1 MADQTREALT
11 SIVDTLASRRRM
23 LGGLVGGTVAGLL
36 GWQESDADRK
46 RRKTG
51 RDKRHHQQDNTPR
64 VNAQGNSNDSPATLR
79 VMTRNIYF
87 GTDLAPVFA
96 VKTFEELLD
105 AVADIFA
112 LVEATNFPERAKVLA
127 KEIATFNPH
136 LVGLQEVAQWRSQ
149 FPADSVSHPDDQP
162 NANTVEYDFLAILLE
177 ELAQRGKSYEAVA
190 IVQNTDA
197 EAPRIGPT
205 GLEDIRFTDRDVI
218 LARTDLPASRFE
230 VTDTQSDN
238 FDATFTLDSDVL
250 GLIPIPR
257 GWTAVDATLDGRAV
271 RVVSTHL
278 EPLAPNLQVA
288 QGNELLAG
296 PLDTEMPVVLVG
308 DLNSAADSSGPV
320 PPGNDTL
327 TYANL
332 LAAGFV
338 DAAAGKN
345 VKKPDLTCCQDADL
359 ANRNSNLTVRID
371 FVLTRGDLVASAV
384 KVIGDKRGDKT
395 SSGLWPSDHAGV
407 TAVLHL
413 KQS

>member
-1 MADQTREALT
+1 MDDQTRQTLT
-11 SIVDTLASRRRM
+11 SIVDSVASRRSM
-23 LGGLVGGTVAGLL
+23 VGGLVGGTVAGLL
-36 GWQESDADRK
+36 GWQESDAAKKRK
-46 RRKTG
+46 KTG
-51 RDKRHHQQDNTPR
+51 RDRRRNQHDNEPR
-64 VNAQGNSNDSPATLR
+64 VSAQGKSNDSPATLR

-87 GTDLAPVFA
+87 GTDLSPVFA
-96 VKTFEELLD
+96 VESFEELLD

-136 LVGLQEVAQWRSQ
+136 LVGLQEVALWRSG
-149 FPADSVSHPDDQP
+149 PADFNPTP
-162 NANTVEYDFLAILLE
+162 NAETVEYDFLAILLE

-190 IVQNTDA
+190 TIQNTDA

-218 LARTDLPASRFE
+218 LARTDLPATSFA

-271 RVVSTHL
+271 RVVNTHL
-278 EPLAPNLQVA
+278 EPLHPGIQVA

-296 PLDTEMPVVLVG
+296 PLDTDLPVVLVG
-308 DLNSAADSSGPV
+308 DLNSAAESIGPV
-320 PPGNDTL
+320 PPGNDTP

-338 DAAAGKN
+338 DAAAGKKG
-345 VKKPDLTCCQDADL
+345 KKQDLTCCQDVDL
-359 ANRNSNLTVRID
+359 ANTTSNLTLRID
-371 FVLTRGDLVASAV
+371 FVLTRGGFTASAV
-384 KVIGDKRGDKT
+384 KVVGDKQGDKT
-395 SSGLWPSDHAGV
+395 PSGLWPSDHAGV

-413 KQS
+413 KKS

>member
-1 MADQTREALT
+1 MVDPTRETLT
-11 SIVDTLASRRRM
+11 SIIDSVASRRRI

-36 GWQESDADRK
+36 GWQESDAARK

-51 RDKRHHQQDNTPR
+51 RDKRHHQQDNNPR
-64 VNAQGNSNDSPATLR
+64 VNAQGKSDDSPATLR

-96 VKTFEELLD
+96 VESFEDLLD

-112 LVEATNFPERAKVLA
+112 LVEATNFPERAKALA

-136 LVGLQEVAQWRSQ
+136 LVGLQEVALWRSG
-149 FPADSVSHPDDQP
+149 PADFNPTP
-162 NANTVEYDFLAILLE
+162 NAETVEYDFLAILLE

-190 IVQNTDA
+190 IVENTDA
-197 EAPRIGPT
+197 EAPRLGPT

-230 VTDTQSDN
+230 VTATQSDN
-238 FDATFTLDSDVL
+238 FANPLTLEIEEL
-250 GLIPIPR
+250 GLVIPIPR

-271 RVVSTHL
+271 RVVNTHL
-278 EPLAPNLQVA
+278 EPLDPDLQVA

-308 DLNSAADSSGPV
+308 DLNSAADSIGPV
-320 PPGNDTL
+320 PPGNDTP

-338 DAAAGKN
+338 DAAAGK
-345 VKKPDLTCCQDADL
+345 KPGFTCCQDTDL
-359 ANRNSNLTVRID
+359 ANAASNLTVRID
-371 FVLTRGDLVASAV
+371 FVLTRGGFAASAV
-384 KVIGDKRGDKT
+384 KVVGDKRGDKT
-395 SSGLWPSDHAGV
+395 PSGLWPSDHAGV
-407 TAVLHL
+407 TAILHL
-413 KQS
+413 KK

>member
-1 MADQTREALT
+1 MADQRREALT
-11 SIVDTLASRRRM
+11 SIVDSLASRRRI
-23 LGGLVGGTVAGLL
+23 LGGLVGVTVAGLL

-51 RDKRHHQQDNTPR
+51 RDKRHHQQDNIPR
-64 VNAQGNSNDSPATLR
+64 VNAQGKSNDSPATLR

-96 VKTFEELLD
+96 VESFEELLD

-112 LVEATNFPERAKVLA
+112 LVESTNFPERAKVLA

-136 LVGLQEVAQWRSQ
+136 LVGLQEVALWRSG
-149 FPADSVSHPDDQP
+149 PADFNPTP
-162 NANTVEYDFLAILLE
+162 NAQTVEYDFLAILLE

-190 IVQNTDA
+190 IVENTDA
-197 EAPRIGPT
+197 EAPRLGPT

-218 LARTDLPASRFE
+218 LARTDLPATSFA

-338 DAAAGKN
+338 DAAAGK
-345 VKKPDLTCCQDADL
+345 KPDLTCCQDADL
-359 ANRNSNLTVRID
+359 ENTTSNLSRRID
-371 FVLTRGDLVASAV
+371 FVLTRGGFVASAV
-384 KVIGDKRGDKT
+384 KVVGDKRGDKT
-395 SSGLWPSDHAGV
+395 PSGLWPSDHAGV

>member
-1 MADQTREALT
+1 MADQTREAFT
-11 SIVDTLASRRRM
+11 SIVDSLASRRRI

-64 VNAQGNSNDSPATLR
+64 VNAQGKSNDSPATLR

-96 VKTFEELLD
+96 VKSFEELLD

-112 LVEATNFPERAKVLA
+112 LVEATNFPERAKALA

-136 LVGLQEVAQWRSQ
+136 LVGLQEVALWRSG
-149 FPADSVSHPDDQP
+149 PADFSPTP
-162 NANTVEYDFLAILLE
+162 NAETVEYDFLAILLE

-190 IVQNTDA
+190 IVENTDA

-238 FDATFTLDSDVL
+238 FANPLTLEIEEL
-250 GLIPIPR
+250 GLVIPIPR

-271 RVVSTHL
+271 RVVNTHL
-278 EPLAPNLQVA
+278 EPLAPDLQVA

-395 SSGLWPSDHAGV
+395 PTGLWPSDHAGV
-407 TAVLHL
+407 TAILHL
-413 KQS
+413 KK